1 MKRRWT
7 KSVRART
14 ADPVRV
20 AKCEAPVGWILH
32 ELGGAGKRDI
42 HRSVAVTLAVRQ
54 VFVGGSDPQRFQF
67 AVEVATF
74 QAKSCSRLR
83 HVPAVLLQFPPNE
96 FPLVGAAGFVLRRVR
111 VMGAFRA
118 GAEEVGGEGMR

>member
-32 ELGGAGKRDI
+32 ELGGAGKRDMHSSI
-42 HRSVAVTLAVRQ
+42 GATLAVRQ
-54 VFVGGSDPQRFQF
+54 VLVGGSDPQRFQF
-67 AVEVATF
+67 ALAVAAF
-74 QAKSCSRLR
+74 ESKSCSRLCR
-83 HVPAVLLQFPPNE
+83 VPARVLQFPRHE
-96 FPLVGAAGFVLRRVR
+96 FPPVGAPAVVPAGVG
-111 VMGAFRA
+111 MIGAC
-118 GAEEVGGEGMR
+118 